1 MKSKFSTNWKA
12 SKHPRKQRKYRAN
25 APLHLR
31 KKFVNVNL
39 SKELRKKQNKR
50 SIQIKKGDKVKIMRG
65 GFKGKVGKILE
76 VNIKKSKVIVEGIQV
91 KKQDGSKVNI
101 KLQPSNLQI
110 IELSERLKKTESEQ
124 RPEGHKKVS
133 IRSPKTSNET
143 KPAEIKDSLKKIKT
157 KKAEP
162 NAEVKK

>member
-1 MKSKFSTNWKA
+1 MKSKFSTKWKA
-12 SKHPRKQRKYRAN
+12 SSQPRKQRKYLAN

-31 KKFVNVNL
+31 RKFVNVNL
-39 SKELRKKQNKR
+39 SKDLRKKQKKR

-65 GFKGKVGKILE
+65 KFKGEVRNVVE
-76 VNIKKSKVIVEGIQV
+76 VNLKKSKVIVEGIQV
-91 KKQDGSKVNI
+91 KKMDGSKVNI

-110 IELSERLKKTESEQ
+110 IELSERLKKTES
-124 RPEGHKKVS
+124 
-133 IRSPKTSNET
+133 
-143 KPAEIKDSLKKIKT
+143 KPAEIKNSLKKIKT

>member
-1 MKSKFSTNWKA
+1 MKSKFLTKWKK
-12 SKHPRKQRKYRAN
+12 SKQPRKQRKYLAN

-50 SIQIKKGDKVKIMRG
+50 NMQIKKGDKVKIMRG

-76 VNIKKSKVIVEGIQV
+76 VNLKKSKVIVEGIQV
-91 KKQDGSKVNI
+91 KKRDGSKANI

-110 IELSERLKKTESEQ
+110 IELAERIKKVQAETTEAKTGNFSNHSSSGKSQMKAKTEKKTKNE
-124 RPEGHKKVS
+124 
-133 IRSPKTSNET
+133 KT
-143 KPAEIKDSLKKIKT
+143 DS
-157 KKAEP
+157 
-162 NAEVKK
+162 EVKK